1 MNARGLMVGLVF
13 AAATCGAA
21 MADSILARSYTS
33 AKLDG
38 LWTGTLGSAPP
49 DPSWFAL
56 LAPGSDAPQPATIV
70 TTVDFGLP
78 FTGMVTGESVT
89 AAGATEIR
97 TFPVIPMSREEAAVL
112 NRRLA
117 WAEIYLS
124 RYRFYEAVST
134 DDASVLAALTERQYA
149 AGLEAYLVTA
159 RLYFSAPDLPGKC
172 LRLTRLNEL
181 AAGPLSGI
189 DSEVLAEDWRDL
201 LPIQAATAGRLGGDV
216 LSGIVC
222 SVQPVRGRAETIRIV
237 ENRVRERIIG
247 EVRAKVD
254 DTLTLLAASAAEFTS
269 LVNRMNVPILSA
281 EILELERVLGNAAS
295 NMLLVKEDQ
304 LHAAQT
310 IATLQAVD
318 LATLNQPTELREFN
332 DGQARMTA
340 ITGLIEMVM
349 SALAELGTL
358 VGDPALQAE
367 LAPCT
372 ALRGAYGALD
382 LALGAG
388 TLTQAINGPYE
399 DCLNRARSVVAR
411 FQEPS
416 LDKHFMAAL
425 ARHVRQISET
435 YLSTVSP

>member
-1 MNARGLMVGLVF
+1 
-13 AAATCGAA
+13 

-56 LAPGSDAPQPATIV
+56 LAPGSDAPEPTTVV

-78 FTGMVTGESVT
+78 FTGVVTGESMT
-89 AAGATEIR
+89 PAGATETR

-134 DDASVLAALTERQYA
+134 DDAAVLAALTERQYA

-172 LRLTRLNEL
+172 LRLTRLAEL

-189 DSEVLAEDWRDL
+189 DSEVLPEDWRDL

-216 LSGIVC
+216 LAGIVC
-222 SVQPVRGRAETIRIV
+222 SVQPVRGRAETIRII

-304 LHAAQT
+304 LRAAQT

-318 LATLNQPTELREFN
+318 LSTLNQPTELQEFN
-332 DGQARMTA
+332 DGQGRMTA
-340 ITGLIEMVM
+340 ITALIEDVM
-349 SALAELGTL
+349 SALAEL
-358 VGDPALQAE
+358 PAIAGGPSVQAE
-367 LAPCT
+367 LAPCA

-382 LALGAG
+382 LNLDTG
-388 TLTQAINGPYE
+388 TLTQAVNGPYE
-399 DCLNRARSVVAR
+399 DCLNRARAVVAR

-416 LDKHFMAAL
+416 LDKAFTAEL
-425 ARHVRQISET
+425 AHHVRQISEA

>member
-1 MNARGLMVGLVF
+1 
-13 AAATCGAA
+13 
-21 MADSILARSYTS
+21 
-33 AKLDG
+33 
-38 LWTGTLGSAPP
+38 
-49 DPSWFAL
+49 
-56 LAPGSDAPQPATIV
+56 
-70 TTVDFGLP
+70 
-78 FTGMVTGESVT
+78 
-89 AAGATEIR
+89 
-97 TFPVIPMSREEAAVL
+97 
-112 NRRLA
+112 
-117 WAEIYLS
+117 
-124 RYRFYEAVST
+124 
-134 DDASVLAALTERQYA
+134 
-149 AGLEAYLVTA
+149 
-159 RLYFSAPDLPGKC
+159 
-172 LRLTRLNEL
+172 
-181 AAGPLSGI
+181 
-189 DSEVLAEDWRDL
+189 
-201 LPIQAATAGRLGGDV
+201 
-216 LSGIVC
+216 
-222 SVQPVRGRAETIRIV
+222 
-237 ENRVRERIIG
+237 
-247 EVRAKVD
+247 
-254 DTLTLLAASAAEFTS
+254 
-269 LVNRMNVPILSA
+269 MNVPILSA

-382 LALGAG
+382 LALDTG